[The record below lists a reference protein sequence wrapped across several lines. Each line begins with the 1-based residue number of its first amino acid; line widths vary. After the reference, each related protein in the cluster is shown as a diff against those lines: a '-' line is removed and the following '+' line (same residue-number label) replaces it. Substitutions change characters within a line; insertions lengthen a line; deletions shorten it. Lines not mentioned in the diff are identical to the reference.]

1 MPKSRKFSADVA
13 RRDRSTG
20 SPCRGHYYA
29 DGYSVWLDL
38 QNVGSEK
45 VRFRYI
51 TVFCIFLE
59 KASLVLIYSSF
70 QGLFITLTKQEMSK
84 RC

>member
-1 MPKSRKFSADVA
+1 MPKSRNISADVA

-38 QNVGSEK
+38 QNMDSEK

-51 TVFCIFLE
+51 TVFFLFFGE
-59 KASLVLIYSSF
+59 GFVGIVGKHRVLS
-70 QGLFITLTKQEMSK
+70 
-84 RC
+84 